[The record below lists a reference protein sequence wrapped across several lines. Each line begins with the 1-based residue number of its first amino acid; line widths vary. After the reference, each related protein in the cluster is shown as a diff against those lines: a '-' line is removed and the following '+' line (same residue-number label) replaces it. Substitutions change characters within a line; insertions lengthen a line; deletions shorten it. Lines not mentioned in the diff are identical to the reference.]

1 MKPNNEEFTGLING
15 IADIVKS
22 PVFQGM
28 LDSQRQAEA
37 NRQFNEKLKKYEE
50 KRYTLTDEEKDKLV
64 LAVGSGNNTYKDICE
79 ILPEMNPATLM
90 QYLWD
95 DPPRESETNYYFN
108 QVQKLGIPR
117 LPSLIRFAKVPED
130 FQELYQFKEADRFY
144 LTVTGENMLYYLKKE
159 LVIKQEAAHQE
170 ELAAKRH
177 KELRFLN
184 ILAILVSLAAVIV
197 AVLKK

>member
-64 LAVGSGNNTYKDICE
+64 LTVGSGNNTYKDICE

-95 DPPRESETNYYFN
+95 DPPREPETNYYFN

>member
-1 MKPNNEEFTGLING
+1 MDPKDDNVLGVIKG
-15 IADIVKS
+15 IFES
-22 PVFQGM
+22 PIAQGM
-28 LDSQRQAEA
+28 LQAQQQAER
-37 NRQFNEKLKKYEE
+37 NRQFNEQLKVYEE
-50 KRYTLTDEEKDKLV
+50 NRYTLTDEEKDQLV
-64 LAVGSGNNTYKDICE
+64 LAVGSGKDSYKDICNV
-79 ILPEMNPATLM
+79 LPGMNSATLM

-95 DPPRESETNYYFN
+95 DPPREPQIAYHFN
-108 QVQKLGIPR
+108 QFQRFGIQR
-117 LPSLIRFAKVPED
+117 LPALVQFIDVPED
-130 FQELYQFKEADRFY
+130 FQELYQFKDTDRFH

-184 ILAILVSLAAVIV
+184 SLAILVGLAAVIV